1 MADLPTPAPRRASSA
16 AEQELR
22 VLIER
27 AEAVAIGFF
36 VGGVLLLVIGLA
48 LMLIRGAGLTCLIL
62 GGISFLAG
70 CIENVRAEVLRVRA
84 RLEKD

>member
-1 MADLPTPAPRRASSA
+1 MADSPTPDPRPASSA
-16 AEQELR
+16 AEQEIR

-27 AEAVAIGFF
+27 VEAIAIGFF
-36 VGGVLLLVIGLA
+36 IVGVLLLVIGVVLT
-48 LMLIRGAGLTCLIL
+48 LFRGTGLTCLIL

-70 CIENVRAEVLRVRA
+70 SIENVRAEVLRVRA

>member
-1 MADLPTPAPRRASSA
+1 MADSPPPAPRPAISA
-16 AEQELR
+16 AEREIR
-22 VLIER
+22 ISIER

-36 VGGVLLLVIGLA
+36 IGGILLLVIGLVLA
-48 LMLIRGAGLTCLIL
+48 LFRGTGLTCLIL

-70 CIENVRAEVLRVRA
+70 CVENVRAEVLRVRA